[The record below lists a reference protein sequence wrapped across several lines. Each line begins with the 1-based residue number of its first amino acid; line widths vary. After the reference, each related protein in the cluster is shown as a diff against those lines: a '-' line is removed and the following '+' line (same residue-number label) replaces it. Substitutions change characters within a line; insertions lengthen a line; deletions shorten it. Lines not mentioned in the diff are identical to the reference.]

1 MSFAPHVWAQLKNLT
16 CDEIIAALKK
26 DGWSQD
32 TGKGSERIYRKPP
45 NRVSIH
51 YHPQKTYG
59 PKMLKGLLD
68 DIGWTEAQMRKLKL
82 IK

>member
-26 DGWSQD
+26 
-32 TGKGSERIYRKPP
+32 ERIYRKPP